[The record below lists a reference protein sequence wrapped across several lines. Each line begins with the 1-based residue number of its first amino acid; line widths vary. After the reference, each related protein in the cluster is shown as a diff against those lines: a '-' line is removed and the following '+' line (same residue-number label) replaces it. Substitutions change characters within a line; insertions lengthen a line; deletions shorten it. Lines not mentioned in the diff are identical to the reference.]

1 MPCPNSNE
9 KTECRRLAG
18 LTESCSGVGSFMS
31 GALPWL
37 SLVLVMLAAV
47 AVLLH
52 PMNAAQAEAHHPGPP
67 DFQAQIGP
75 DESASPQAQQEP
87 QPPSPLLYLDIWLFG
102 GLILLVMVVVGLKY
116 LWKALQPDNRDP
128 AEGLQPWE
136 DPDYDH
142 SEEDR

>member
-1 MPCPNSNE
+1 MRRPNSKE
-9 KTECRRLAG
+9 KTECRRLTG
-18 LTESCSGVGSFMS
+18 LAEFCRGGRSFMS

-37 SLVLVMLAAV
+37 SVVLVMLAAV

-52 PMNAAQAEAHHPGPP
+52 PMNAAQAEAHRPSPS
-67 DFQAQIGP
+67 DFHAQIGP
-75 DESASPQAQQEP
+75 DESASSQAQQEP

-102 GLILLVMVVVGLKY
+102 GLILLVMVVVGVKF

-142 SEEDR
+142 PEDDR